1 MCVGICFGSLA
12 SLMTFAALNEHH
24 RRSSLANGHKVVV
37 MLASNVEGGVM
48 EVKGAREWEIERNS
62 IQNKEQYTKRWGFEF
77 ETVNMMTQR
86 RYSQEW
92 REGWEKVDLIRETMR
107 KYPDAVWSVLRTPFF
122 VCRWLIHSRFW
133 WLDLNTWI
141 MEPSYSLQDHIFN
154 RLDAISYRDVN
165 AYPSLEHG
173 PPPANT
179 YFDEV
184 ALAPN
189 GDRDISSIDLIL
201 SQDCG
206 SLNLGSFL
214 IRRSTWTDRLLDIWW
229 DPVLYEQNYMEWQHK
244 EQDALGH
251 LYDHHPWIRA
261 RVAFVPQRYIN
272 SFPPGACGDS
282 IDPAIHYQEKDRDFV
297 VNMANCQS
305 GRDCLGEMD
314 QFRESSDR
322 LNGVVQKRCMNKV
335 KQFFRKMFGIKEQP
349 RQA

>member
-1 MCVGICFGSLA
+1 
-12 SLMTFAALNEHH
+12 MTFAALNEHH

-62 IQNKEQYTKRWGFEF
+62 IQNKEQYTKRWGYEF

-214 IRRSTWTDRLLDIWW
+214 IRRST
-229 DPVLYEQNYMEWQHK
+229 
-244 EQDALGH
+244 
-251 LYDHHPWIRA
+251 
-261 RVAFVPQRYIN
+261 
-272 SFPPGACGDS
+272 
-282 IDPAIHYQEKDRDFV
+282 
-297 VNMANCQS
+297 
-305 GRDCLGEMD
+305 
-314 QFRESSDR
+314 
-322 LNGVVQKRCMNKV
+322 
-335 KQFFRKMFGIKEQP
+335 
-349 RQA
+349 